1 MAFLLSFMPRQEI
14 VLVCAL
20 PCLVWTRDGAG
31 ARGLLHGNR
40 APPRPPVSSIYE
52 RIGAPQSGRL
62 KVAFISFK
70 YLNVKDTAQALP

>member
-31 ARGLLHGNR
+31 AHGLLHGNR
-40 APPRPPVSSIYE
+40 APPLP
-52 RIGAPQSGRL
+52 APSAPFMGELEPRSQEGLRL
-62 KVAFISFK
+62 LLYHLS
-70 YLNVKDTAQALP
+70 T